1 MLKFCSN
8 PKENKMPGTVH
19 LHRVLPVHPDKV
31 FRAFT
36 NADAMAAW
44 LPPYGYTCHVEHMD
58 AREGGSFRMSF
69 TNFTTGGSHSF
80 GGDYLEFVPG
90 ERLRYTDRF
99 DDPNL
104 PGEIV
109 VTVDMKPVSCGTGL
123 SIEQVGIPDMIP
135 TEMCYLGWQDSL
147 DKLARL
153 VTPEINQ

>member
-1 MLKFCSN
+1 LIV
-8 PKENKMPGTVH
+8 PGTVH
-19 LHRVLPVHPDKV
+19 LHRILPVEPEKV

-36 NADAMAAW
+36 DADAVAAW
-44 LPPYGYTCHVEHMD
+44 LPPYGFTCRVEHMD
-58 AREGGSFRMSF
+58 ACEGGSFRMAF

-80 GGDYLEFVPG
+80 GGEYLEFLAG
-90 ERLRYTDRF
+90 KRLCYTDRF

-104 PGEIV
+104 PGEII
-109 VTVDMKPVSCGTGL
+109 VTVDFKPVLCGTEL
-123 SIEQVGIPDMIP
+123 TIEQTGIPDVIP